1 MYGIGSKILDLIRE
15 RHLTISSVA
24 EEADLA
30 RETLS
35 GIVNGKQTPRRGTIE
50 KIAKVLGIDPIVLI
64 SPTDG
69 PGKRHSGGEVSGLRD
84 YVKLAADL
92 NVDIPVLLAKGSEIG
107 EVMTLTEVLKIA
119 SKALKDGDISEDEYE
134 GYVNLMVKLIKCNH
148 V

>member
-15 RHLTISSVA
+15 RHLTISFVA
-24 EEADLA
+24 EQAEVA

-35 GIVNGKQTPRRGTIE
+35 GIVNGKQTPRRATIE
-50 KIAKVLGIDPIVLI
+50 KIAKVLDIDPLILI

-69 PGKRHSGGEVSGLRD
+69 SGKRQSGREDLGFRD

-92 NVDIPVLLAKGSEIG
+92 NVDIPVLLAKGSVIG
-107 EVMTLTEVLKIA
+107 EVMALTKVLEIA
-119 SKALKDGDISEDEYE
+119 SKALKEGDISEDEYE

-148 V
+148 G

>member
-1 MYGIGSKILDLIRE
+1 VYGIGSKILDLIRE

-24 EEADLA
+24 EQADVA

-50 KIAKVLGIDPIVLI
+50 KIAKVLDIDPLI
-64 SPTDG
+64 LINPTDG
-69 PGKRHSGGEVSGLRD
+69 PGKRHSGREDLGLSD

-119 SKALKDGDISEDEYE
+119 SKALKEGDISEDEYE

-148 V
+148 G